1 MASTPAP
8 DRQRAPFLSARDLRQ
23 ALTELDAKIKTLH
36 QRAGATA
43 AGSPATY
50 EQHAASL
57 EAKRAKLAAQLDQAP
72 AAAPEAEAETSVW
85 DPLQRGVAALRDE
98 VQKLL

>member
-1 MASTPAP
+1 MSSTPAP
-8 DRQRAPFLSARDLRQ
+8 DRQRAPFLSVSELRQ
-23 ALTELDAKIKTLH
+23 ALTELDSKIKTLH

-72 AAAPEAEAETSVW
+72 AAAPEAEESVW
-85 DPLQRGVAALRDE
+85 DPLRRGVAALRDE